1 MIYVLM
7 SLISFITIIFLY
19 MGHLHYLFVLE
30 TIVDEE
36 RDVASKI
43 YTNTFQLV
51 TEHYESVANSILVN
65 DNIIDAFER
74 GDRKELLRLTAP
86 IYRELVAQNPHLN
99 IMHFHT
105 KESRSFLRLH
115 EPEKFGDDLSHF
127 RYMINRVNREK
138 KKQIGMEVGRYG
150 INYRVALPVFNKKGD
165 HIGSFEFGID
175 MDYIFDIFSED
186 YGIESIIFVNKDVFK
201 IIHKNNKKLKY
212 LSFNDHYYIINPKE
226 NCLSSMVPA
235 SVLSDKYVLVNC
247 NGVENMVF
255 LVTDMKSV
263 LGENIGKIV
272 FVKNMDGYAKQIA
285 IIRGVSIAL
294 AVILILFS
302 FYLLRKILNRY
313 AHVIHTYQSQLEIK
327 NRTLMKMSNIDHLTK
342 AYNRRCIENIFKKE
356 LRRAARYSKPL
367 SVIILDIDNF
377 KTINDTYGHNSGDKV
392 LKNVAKIISGMI
404 RETDHFGRWGGE
416 EFLILATETSL
427 ANVAIMAE
435 QIRAA
440 LDLHDFLE
448 PHNVT
453 CSIGVAEFSGEEN
466 PEDVVAKADSALYE
480 AKKTGKNKVV
490 SFPFEP

>member
-7 SLISFITIIFLY
+7 SLIGFITIIFLY

-51 TEHYESVANSILVN
+51 SEHYESVANSILMN
-65 DNIIDAFER
+65 DAVIDAFER
-74 GDRKELLRLTAP
+74 GDRKQLLKLTAP
-86 IYRELVAQNPHLN
+86 IYKELVAQNPHLK

-115 EPEKFGDDLSHF
+115 EPEKFGDDLSDF
-127 RYMINRVNREK
+127 RYMINRVNHEK

-150 INYRVALPVFNKKGD
+150 INYRVALPVFNKKGE

-175 MDYIFDIFSED
+175 MNYVFDIFSKN
-186 YGIESIIFVNKDVFK
+186 YGIESIVFVNKDIFK

-212 LSFNDHYYIINPKE
+212 ISFNDHYYIINPQE
-226 NCLSSMVPA
+226 ICLNSMVPA

-247 NGVENMVF
+247 NGIENMVF

-263 LGENIGKIV
+263 LGEDIGKIV

-285 IIRGVSIAL
+285 IIRGISIAL
-294 AVILILFS
+294 GIILILFS

-327 NRTLMKMSNIDHLTK
+327 NRSLTKISNIDHLTK
-342 AYNRRCIENIFKKE
+342 AYNRRCIENVFRKE
-356 LRRAARYSKPL
+356 LRRAARYFKPL

-377 KTINDTYGHNSGDKV
+377 KKINDIYGHNSGDKV
-392 LKNVAKIISGMI
+392 LKNVAKIITGMI

-427 ANVAIMAE
+427 ENVAIMAE
-435 QIRAA
+435 QIRKT
-440 LDLHDFLE
+440 LDAYDFSE

-453 CSIGVAEFSGEEN
+453 CSIGIAEFSGEVN
-466 PEDVVAKADSALYE
+466 LEDLVAKADSALYK
-480 AKKTGKNKVV
+480 AKKTGKNKVMAY
-490 SFPFEP
+490 PFEQ